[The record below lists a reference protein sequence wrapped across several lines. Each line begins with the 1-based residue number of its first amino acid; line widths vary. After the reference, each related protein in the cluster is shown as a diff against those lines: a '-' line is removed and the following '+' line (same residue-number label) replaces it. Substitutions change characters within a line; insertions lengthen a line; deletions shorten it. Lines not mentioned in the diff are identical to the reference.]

1 MSLRRIAPAIALAL
15 GASPVLAAV
24 AYSPCADFI
33 SSMVDEAPVAGE
45 LVGWA
50 QVTTTVSWGHV
61 SRTETRYEGYYNA
74 GGTMITVDCE
84 TYRQIG

>member
-1 MSLRRIAPAIALAL
+1 MSLRRIAPALALAL

-33 SSMVDEAPVAGE
+33 SSRVNDVPVAGE

-50 QVTTTVSWGHV
+50 EITTTWSWGHT
-61 SRTETRYEGYYNA
+61 SRSETRYEGYYNA
-74 GGTMITVDCE
+74 GGRMIRVDCE
-84 TYRQIG
+84 TYAQIA